1 MAFLKSLKDLPKGK
15 RANVPNVKQIES
27 AKKAKA
33 INVKHK
39 VLERRKGRTEV
50 SLGTHTKGDVA
61 GVVKGFRQK
70 TKADFGV
77 IIKDSDGNVIART
90 HTAKGTTT
98 IAEQLVVKALSKYGK
113 KYSELTVVATI
124 KMPSKKG
131 KKNVRRRKAK

>member
-50 SLGTHTKGDVA
+50 SLGTHAKGDVA
-61 GVVKGFRQK
+61 GVVIGFRRK

-77 IIKDSDGNVIART
+77 IIKDDDGNVIART

-98 IAEQLVVKALSKYGK
+98 IAEQLIVKALSKYGK
-113 KYSELTVVATI
+113 KYDKLTIVATV
-124 KMPSKKG
+124 KMPTKKG
-131 KKNVRRRKAK
+131 KKNVRRRKTK

>member
-50 SLGTHTKGDVA
+50 SLGTHEKKDIA
-61 GVVKGFRQK
+61 GVIKGFRQK
-70 TKADFGV
+70 TKADFGA
-77 IIKDSDGNVIART
+77 IIKDEDGNVIART
-90 HTAKGTTT
+90 HTSKGSTT
-98 IAEQLVVKALSKYGK
+98 IAEQLIVKALSKYGK
-113 KYSELTVVATI
+113 KYSKLTVIATV
-124 KMPSKKG
+124 KMPTKKG

>member
-1 MAFLKSLKDLPKGK
+1 MAFLKTLKDLPKGK

-50 SLGTHTKGDVA
+50 SLGTHDKSDVV

-70 TKADFGV
+70 TKSNFGI

-90 HTAKGTTT
+90 HTSKGTTT
-98 IAEQLVVKALSKYGK
+98 LAEQLVTKALSKYGK
-113 KYSELTVVATI
+113 KYDKLTIVATI
-124 KMPSKKG
+124 KMLSKKG

>member
-15 RANVPNVKQIES
+15 RANVPNIKQIES

-50 SLGTHTKGDVA
+50 SLGTHDKSDVV

-70 TKADFGV
+70 TRSDFGV
-77 IIKDSDGNVIART
+77 IIKDTDGNVIART
-90 HTAKGTTT
+90 HTSKGSTTL
-98 IAEQLVVKALSKYGK
+98 AEQLVVKALSKYGK
-113 KYSELTVVATI
+113 KYDKLTVVATI
-124 KMPSKKG
+124 KMPVKKG

>member
-39 VLERRKGRTEV
+39 VLERRKGRTEI
-50 SLGTHTKGDVA
+50 SLGTHEKKDIA

-77 IIKDSDGNVIART
+77 IIKDDDGNVIART

-98 IAEQLVVKALSKYGK
+98 IAEQLIVKALSKYGK
-113 KYSELTVVATI
+113 KYDKLTIVATV
-124 KMPSKKG
+124 KMPTKKG

>member
-50 SLGTHTKGDVA
+50 SLGTHEKKDIA
-61 GVVKGFRQK
+61 GVIKGFRQK
-70 TKADFGV
+70 TKADLGT
-77 IIKDSDGNVIART
+77 IIKDEDGNVIART

-98 IAEQLVVKALSKYGK
+98 IAEQLIVKALSKYGK
-113 KYSELTVVATI
+113 KYEKLTIVVSV
-124 KMPSKKG
+124 KMPAKKG